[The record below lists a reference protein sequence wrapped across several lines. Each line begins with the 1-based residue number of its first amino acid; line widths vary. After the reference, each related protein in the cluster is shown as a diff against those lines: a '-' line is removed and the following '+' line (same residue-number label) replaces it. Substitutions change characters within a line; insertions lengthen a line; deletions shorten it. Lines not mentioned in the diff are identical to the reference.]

1 MVAVALLGC
10 AVILAIAFQISKGLA
25 MEAER
30 QDGGAGIESEL
41 ADAPA
46 DGALGSGPTLS
57 VDPKPA
63 SAGAGGMG
71 EASGAEHGSAEA
83 PPSAVSGLD
92 HTEEVSSTAPEPG
105 NRTGGRMGTP
115 RQAKEINPV
124 EGHTVSPQPADEI
137 GERARKSSLRE
148 HGQTRIPDVTS
159 SDPTSPGAPVLRA
172 PAGASREEAARAV
185 EMIRGTRRSTEPVAA
200 SENQD

>member
-10 AVILAIAFQISKGLA
+10 AVILAIAFQISEGLA

-30 QDGGAGIESEL
+30 QGGGAGIESDLEE
-41 ADAPA
+41 APA

-71 EASGAEHGSAEA
+71 EASGAEHGSDESA
-83 PPSAVSGLD
+83 PRAVSGLD
-92 HTEEVSSTAPEPG
+92 HTDELSSTAPEAG
-105 NRTGGRMGTP
+105 NMTGGRMGTP
-115 RQAKEINPV
+115 TQAKEINPA

-137 GERARKSSLRE
+137 GERARKSPLRE
-148 HGQTRIPDVTS
+148 QSQTRIPDVTS
-159 SDPTSPGAPVLRA
+159 NDPTSPGAPVLRA
-172 PAGASREEAARAV
+172 PDGASRAEAARAI

-200 SENQD
+200 SENED